1 MGGLRRDFGH
11 TARAPAGLI
20 IGNVPAAMD
29 RLAETATRPGLRPTV
44 GLLLTGG
51 GSRSAYQV
59 GVLLALAELL
69 PRSRNP
75 FQVIVGTSAGAVAA
89 SVLAAEAHHWRRA
102 VAGLERVWANFRSS
116 QVFHVDAPHMLRA
129 GAHWALSLISGGMVL
144 APPKSLLDNTPL
156 RELLAVHVDCSG
168 IRRSIARGHLHAF
181 ALCSTS
187 YNSGQSVAFYDG
199 IDPIRDW
206 SRVQRLG
213 CRTELS
219 LDHLMASVAIPLL
232 FPPIRLGDDYYGDGA
247 MRQIHPLSPAIHLGA
262 DRVLIIGVR
271 ARRAAGVTVN
281 RLTPSMPSPGAIF
294 GYMLDTLFTDQIY
307 GDLEQLERINTLV
320 QSAPQAARGERHIE
334 TLMLAPSVD
343 PRELVARHAAEMP
356 AGLRA
361 LLRVIGGRDAS
372 GYQLASYL
380 TFEAGY
386 TRALI
391 ELGYRDAME
400 ARVALTAFMS
410 GEKLP
415 LVMTAAG
422 VALAT

>member
-1 MGGLRRDFGH
+1 
-11 TARAPAGLI
+11 
-20 IGNVPAAMD
+20 MD
-29 RLAETATRPGLRPTV
+29 GLAETASVPGHRPVV
-44 GLLLTGG
+44 GLVLTGG

-102 VAGLERVWANFRSS
+102 VAGLERVWANFRSR
-116 QVFHVDAPHMLRA
+116 QIFHVDAAHMLRA
-129 GAHWALSLISGGMVL
+129 GAHWVLALVSGGLVL

-187 YNSGQSVAFYDG
+187 YSSGRSVAFYDG
-199 IDPIRDW
+199 IDSIRDW
-206 SRVQRLG
+206 SRVQRIGL
-213 CRTELS
+213 RTQFT
-219 LDHLMASVAIPLL
+219 LDHLMASAATPLL
-232 FPPIRLGDDYYGDGA
+232 FPPIRIGADYFGDGA
-247 MRQIHPLSPAIHLGA
+247 MRQLHPLSPAIHLGA
-262 DRVLIIGVR
+262 DRLLIIGVR
-271 ARRAAGVTVN
+271 ARRAAGVAAVD
-281 RLTPSMPSPGAIF
+281 RPPILMPTPGEIF

-307 GDLEQLERINTLV
+307 GDLEQLERINVLV
-320 QSAPQAARGERHIE
+320 HSAPEAARGERPIE

-343 PRELVARHAAEMP
+343 PREIAARHVGEMP
-356 AGLRA
+356 PGLRA
-361 LLRVIGGRDAS
+361 LLRVIGGRDSA

-400 ARVALTAFMS
+400 ARTALLAFMG
-410 GEKLP
+410 GERLP
-415 LVMTAAG
+415 QVVTAAG
-422 VALAT
+422 VAQAT